1 MLFGEHMNRKK
12 VYIAGPM
19 SGLPDCNRPAFN
31 LAAQVQKSLTHI
43 VLNPATLPAGL
54 SEPEYMQIGIT
65 MLMCADMVYMLDG
78 WEQSHGARAEHALA
92 QKLSLHIVYQEGID
106 HEIALIGLT
115 GEEHF

>member
-1 MLFGEHMNRKK
+1 MIRKK

-19 SGLPDCNRPAFN
+19 SGVPDCNRHAFN

-54 SEPEYMQIGIT
+54 SEPEYMQIGLA

-78 WEQSHGARAEHALA
+78 WELSQGALAEHALA
-92 QKLSLHIVYQEGID
+92 QKLGLHIVYQEGID
-106 HEIALIGLT
+106 HEIALIGLS
-115 GEEHF
+115 GFG